1 MALGQIEPICRK
13 LRREGLPDTTPAA
26 LIANGTTR
34 EQEILRGTIATL
46 ADIALA
52 RRPRPP
58 ALLIV
63 GEVAGLSER
72 LGRFNFDRATAPDA
86 PGAAKEAGD
95 YVGDYAE
102 DYAQTAHDRS
112 ASQFAL
118 LTSQME

>member
-1 MALGQIEPICRK
+1 MSAPIARLVTNSFIDKNKNQK
-13 LRREGLPDTTPAA
+13 LFETF
-26 LIANGTTR
+26 TTR

-72 LGRFNFDRATAPDA
+72 LGWVHSDRAATSDA

-95 YVGDYAE
+95 CAE